1 MGTRPPGG
9 DGARSARGFRRRFP
23 VPFILLVLLGAC
35 SYGAL
40 STFVKFAYAAGFST
54 GEVTGAQTLI
64 GAGFTWL
71 MALAAG
77 RFRLSRGEGLKL
89 LAAGVPAGLT
99 GILYYSSLKYV
110 TASLAVVLLFQF
122 TWMGVLVEAVMQRR
136 WPGPEKLVSLGVLL
150 AGTLLAGGVFE
161 ANAGAFHPLGVG
173 LGLLAALSYTL
184 VILFSGRV
192 ALSVSPTLRSALMAS
207 GAALVTACIFPPTFL
222 STGALGAG
230 LWKWASILGFL
241 GLVVPTFCFA
251 RGMPRVGAGLGA
263 ILGAAELPMATMM
276 AAVVLG
282 EHVSA
287 LRWLGVALVLAG
299 IVLPELWARRGAA
312 SPALSLDEALD
323 DALPGK

>member
-1 MGTRPPGG
+1 M
-9 DGARSARGFRRRFP
+9 
-23 VPFILLVLLGAC
+23 PFILLVLLGAC

-71 MALAAG
+71 MVLAAG
-77 RFRLSRGEGLKL
+77 RSRLSRGEALKL

-99 GILYYSSLKYV
+99 GILYYSALKYV

-122 TWMGVLVEAVMQRR
+122 TWMGVLVEAVMHRR
-136 WPGPEKLVSLGVLL
+136 RPGPEKLVSLGVLL
-150 AGTLLAGGVFE
+150 VGTLLAGGVFE
-161 ANAGAFHPLGVG
+161 AHAAGTFHPLGVG
-173 LGLLAALSYTL
+173 LGLLSALSYTL
-184 VILFSGRV
+184 VILFSGKV
-192 ALSVSPTLRSALMAS
+192 ALNVSPSLRSALMAS
-207 GAALVTACIFPPTFL
+207 GAALVTACIFPPRFL
-222 STGALGAG
+222 FTGALGAG

-263 ILGAAELPMATMM
+263 ILGAAELPMATLM

-282 EHVSA
+282 EHVSP

-299 IVLPELWARRGAA
+299 IVLPELWTRRAGT
-312 SPALSLDEALD
+312 SSSLGLNDDLD